1 MKITLNNT
9 PEEIQAAQLTVQQ
22 LLERKKFTFKLIIVK
37 INGKVV
43 PKQEYETTQIHDGD
57 DVVIFHLVSGG

>member
-9 PEEIQAAQLTVQQ
+9 PEELEGNELTVQQ
-22 LLERKKFTFKLIIVK
+22 LLDLKKYSFKMIIVK
-37 INGKVV
+37 INGQVV
-43 PKQEYETTQIHDGD
+43 RRPDFDKTLIRDGD